1 MIDPAAALGRCG
13 GHKHTNK
20 ETKSGIFRQFQLCI
34 CLYFLFLLSLCIR
47 TGGTTYRFQ
56 PIIIK
61 KNSDNRYQINHIY
74 LQCTYL
80 RMCGKKLVLRV
91 WGMTK
96 TSIFKI
102 LCHRSKISIFFIFF
116 SKNVIDMN
124 SPHPFQPH
132 LIPYNQYA
140 SSSPYGD
147 LQGWGVKLESVVTSD
162 SRFNN
167 FIRKICPEN

>member
-13 GHKHTNK
+13 GHKYTNK
-20 ETKSGIFRQFQLCI
+20 EPKSGIFRRFQLYI
-34 CLYFLFLLSLCIR
+34 CLYLLFLLSLCIS

-74 LQCTYL
+74 LQCTQL
-80 RMCGKKLVLRV
+80 KMWV

-116 SKNVIDMN
+116 YKNVIDMN

-132 LIPYNQYA
+132 LIPYNQNA
-140 SSSPYGD
+140 SSSP
-147 LQGWGVKLESVVTSD
+147 
-162 SRFNN
+162 
-167 FIRKICPEN
+167 